1 MKIEI
6 FPPQKKDVIIYDYQH
21 SWHAK
26 SLLPENIKFEV
37 LYTRFEKINLS
48 IFLITLLK
56 FKFRFKDYF
65 QTYINFCNPKL
76 IITFC
81 DNDLRFYQ
89 INKKNLK
96 KISIQN
102 GRRSKVLDMFNLRNN
117 YKYFNLS
124 CDYIC
129 VHNFNVGKLYKE
141 IIKTKILA
149 VGSFFSNRVKI
160 NKIKKNYITY
170 ISCFKPAYLKDE
182 ILFDDVKFSY
192 LKNEDIKILK
202 YLKNYIKKNNEK
214 LKIIAK
220 CGNENFLE
228 EKKFYHKIFG
238 KQSVE
243 IIKNKGHENSFK
255 ITDQS
260 KLVIGNDSTMAFECF
275 ARGSKVLFIYRFA
288 SKKEIFKSKIFFW
301 PETAMSE
308 GLFWINNGNYSKIES
323 KIKNLINLN
332 NKEWSQIHFQYKKKI
347 MYFDKNNEII
357 KKKIS
362 KLICS

>member
-6 FPPQKKDVIIYDYQH
+6 FPPQKKDVIIYDYIH
-21 SWHAK
+21 SWHAQ
-26 SLLPENIKFEV
+26 SFLPKNIKFDV
-37 LYTRFEKINLS
+37 LYTRLEKINLS
-48 IFLITLLK
+48 VFLITLLK
-56 FKFRFKDYF
+56 FKFKYKDYF

-89 INKKNLK
+89 INRKNLK

-102 GRRSKVLDMFNLRNN
+102 GRRSKVLDMFNLKNN
-117 YKYFNLS
+117 YPYFNLS

-129 VHNFNVGKLYKE
+129 VHNFNVGNLYKE

-149 VGSFFSNRVKI
+149 LGSFFSNRVSI

-170 ISCFKPAYLKDE
+170 ISCFKPSYLTDE
-182 ILFDDVKFSY
+182 VLCGDIKYTY
-192 LKNEDIKILK
+192 LKNEDVKILK
-202 YLKNYIKKNNEK
+202 NLKNYIKKNNET

-220 CGNENFLE
+220 SGNEKFLE
-228 EKKFYHKIFG
+228 EKKFYYKIFG
-238 KQSVE
+238 KQNVE
-243 IIKNKGHENSFK
+243 VIKNKGHENSFK

-288 SKKEIFKSKIFFW
+288 SKKEIFKSKVFFC
-301 PETAMSE
+301 PNPAMSE
-308 GLFWINNGNYSKIES
+308 GPFWINDGNYFKIDS
-323 KIKNLINLN
+323 KIKKLIKLS
-332 NKEWSQIHFQYKKKI
+332 NKEWSEINFQYKKKI
-347 MYFDKNNEII
+347 MCFDKNNEIL
-357 KKKIS
+357 KNKIR
-362 KLICS
+362 KLLFS